1 MLYTKYYSSDEI
13 GERLR
18 YVWGGGKEKC
28 LGGWGGKRDGKTSIV
43 RPTCRW
49 QQHVINVDLKEHDGS
64 S

>member
-1 MLYTKYYSSDEI
+1 M
-13 GERLR
+13 
-18 YVWGGGKEKC
+18 GGKEKC
-28 LGGWGGKRDGKTSIV
+28 LGGWGGKRDGKTSLV